1 MPPSGRFTTPYGVA
15 RASKIILE
23 SLARR
28 RLLAYRQCD
37 VSNLTADPGESG
49 SPVLRVRAL
58 ARRHPLAADA
68 VIAAAVLLVGVVHG
82 FAHGDDRARVLLLTF
97 ALSLPLV
104 WRRRSP
110 AAVFLVLA
118 ALAFVQWLLNIGSL
132 GDLALLIGLYTVA
145 VHEARWKALIA
156 AAILELG
163 AVLAA
168 TRDGGLRGFIGLSAL
183 SVAAGVLGTS
193 VRHRRALLASLEDR
207 AARLELERDQQG
219 LLAAA
224 AERARIA
231 REMHDI
237 VAHNITVMI
246 ALADGA
252 VFAAARA
259 PEKAT
264 TAMETVSDTG
274 RQALGEMRRLLG
286 VLREGDGGSGLLP
299 QPGIP
304 EIDQLV
310 EQVRAAGLPVTLEV
324 AGDGRALPPGAQL
337 TVFRL
342 VQEAL
347 TNCLKHA
354 GASAVAAVKLRYA
367 ADAVDVEVTDN
378 GASRARN
385 VDPDGRGLDGMRERA
400 AVYAG
405 TVEAGP
411 RLGGGWRVHARLR
424 LEGSVTA

>member
-1 MPPSGRFTTPYGVA
+1 VRT
-15 RASKIILE
+15 
-23 SLARR
+23 
-28 RLLAYRQCD
+28 
-37 VSNLTADPGESG
+37 LTADPRDRG
-49 SPVLRVRAL
+49 SLLPRLRSL
-58 ARRHPLAADA
+58 AQRHPLAADA
-68 VIAAAVLLVGVVHG
+68 TLAGALLLFAVVH
-82 FAHGDDRARVLLLTF
+82 ALVHGDDRARALLITV
-97 ALSLPLV
+97 ALAVPLA
-104 WRRRSP
+104 WRRRNP
-110 AAVFLVLA
+110 AAVFLILA
-118 ALAFVQWLLNIGSL
+118 TVAFVQWLLRVDSL
-132 GDLALLIGLYTVA
+132 GDIALLIGLYTVA
-145 VHEARWKALIA
+145 VHETRWRALLA

-168 TRDGGLRGFIGLSAL
+168 AHDGGLRGFIGLSAL
-183 SVAAGVLGTS
+183 AVASGVLGTS
-193 VRHRRALLASLEDR
+193 VRNRRALLASLEDR

-219 LLAAA
+219 QLAAA

-237 VAHNITVMI
+237 VAHNLTVMI

-264 TAMETVSDTG
+264 TAMETVSETG
-274 RQALGEMRRLLG
+274 RQALAEMRRLLG
-286 VLREGDGGSGLLP
+286 VLREDDGGSELVP
-299 QPGIP
+299 QPGVP
-304 EIDQLV
+304 QIDQLV

-324 AGDGRALPPGAQL
+324 AGDGRTLPPGAQL

-354 GASAVAAVKLRYA
+354 GASAVAAVKLRYS
-367 ADAVDVEVTDN
+367 ADIVDVEVTDN
-378 GASRARN
+378 GVSRPRTA
-385 VDPDGRGLDGMRERA
+385 DPDGRGLDGMRERA

-424 LEGSVTA
+424 LEGSVML

>member
-1 MPPSGRFTTPYGVA
+1 VRS
-15 RASKIILE
+15 
-23 SLARR
+23 
-28 RLLAYRQCD
+28 
-37 VSNLTADPGESG
+37 LTADPRDRG
-49 SPVLRVRAL
+49 SLL
-58 ARRHPLAADA
+58 ARLRSLAQGHPLASDA
-68 VIAAAVLLVGVVHG
+68 TLAGALLLFAVVH
-82 FAHGDDRARVLLLTF
+82 ALVHGDDRARALLITV
-97 ALSLPLV
+97 ALALPLA
-104 WRRRSP
+104 WRRRNP
-110 AAVFLVLA
+110 AAVFLLLA
-118 ALAFVQWLLNIGSL
+118 AVAFVQWLLRVDSL
-132 GDLALLIGLYTVA
+132 GDIALLVGLYTVA
-145 VHEARWKALIA
+145 VHETRWRALAA

-168 TRDGGLRGFIGLSAL
+168 VHDGGLRGFIGLSAL
-183 SVAAGVLGTS
+183 AVASGVLGTS
-193 VRHRRALLASLEDR
+193 VRNRRALLASLEDR

-219 LLAAA
+219 QLAAA

-237 VAHNITVMI
+237 VAHNLTVMI

-252 VFAAARA
+252 IFAAARA

-264 TAMETVSDTG
+264 TAMESVSETG
-274 RQALGEMRRLLG
+274 RQALAEMRRLLG
-286 VLREGDGGSGLLP
+286 VLRDDDGGSELVP
-299 QPGIP
+299 QPGVP
-304 EIDQLV
+304 QIDQLV

-324 AGDGRALPPGAQL
+324 AGDGRTLPPGAQL

-354 GASAVAAVKLRYA
+354 GASAVAAVKLRYS

-378 GASRARN
+378 GVSWPRAA
-385 VDPDGRGLDGMRERA
+385 DPDGRGLDGMRERA

-411 RLGGGWRVHARLR
+411 RLGGGWRVHARLT
-424 LEGSVTA
+424 LEGPVAT

>member
-1 MPPSGRFTTPYGVA
+1 MRT
-15 RASKIILE
+15 
-23 SLARR
+23 
-28 RLLAYRQCD
+28 
-37 VSNLTADPGESG
+37 LTADPRDRG
-49 SPVLRVRAL
+49 SLLPRLRSFAHD
-58 ARRHPLAADA
+58 HPLVADGTMA
-68 VIAAAVLLVGVVHG
+68 GTVLLVGVLHLLRH
-82 FAHGDDRARVLLLTF
+82 AHDWRRVLLVTL
-97 ALSLPLV
+97 ALCAPLV
-104 WRRRSP
+104 WRRRYP
-110 AAVFLVLA
+110 AEVFLVLA
-118 ALAFVQWLLNIGSL
+118 AVAFVQWLLRIDSV
-132 GDLALLIGLYTVA
+132 GDVSLLIGLYTVA
-145 VHEARWKALIA
+145 VHEARWKALVA

-168 TRDGGLRGFIGLSAL
+168 SHDGGLRGFIGLSAL

-207 AARLELERDQQG
+207 ATRLELERDQQG

-237 VAHNITVMI
+237 VAHNLTVMI

-264 TAMETVSDTG
+264 TAMETVSETG
-274 RQALGEMRRLLG
+274 RQALAEMRRLLG
-286 VLREGDGGSGLLP
+286 VLREGDGGSELLP
-299 QPGIP
+299 QPGVP

-324 AGDGRALPPGAQL
+324 KGDGRTLSPGAQL

-354 GASAVAAVKLRYA
+354 GASAVAAVRLRYA

-378 GASRARN
+378 GPTRART
-385 VDPDGRGLDGMRERA
+385 VDPGGRGLEGMRERA

-411 RLGGGWRVHARLR
+411 RLGGGWRVHARLS
-424 LEGSVTA
+424 LERSAIA

>member
-1 MPPSGRFTTPYGVA
+1 
-15 RASKIILE
+15 
-23 SLARR
+23 
-28 RLLAYRQCD
+28 
-37 VSNLTADPGESG
+37 
-49 SPVLRVRAL
+49 
-58 ARRHPLAADA
+58 
-68 VIAAAVLLVGVVHG
+68 
-82 FAHGDDRARVLLLTF
+82 
-97 ALSLPLV
+97 
-104 WRRRSP
+104 
-110 AAVFLVLA
+110 VLA
-118 ALAFVQWLLNIGSL
+118 AS
-132 GDLALLIGLYTVA
+132 T
-145 VHEARWKALIA
+145 
-156 AAILELG
+156 
-163 AVLAA
+163 
-168 TRDGGLRGFIGLSAL
+168 DGGLRGFIGLSAL

-193 VRHRRALLASLEDR
+193 VRQRRALLASLEDR

-237 VAHNITVMI
+237 VAHNLTVMI

-264 TAMETVSDTG
+264 TAMETVSETG

-286 VLREGDGGSGLLP
+286 VLREDDGGSELVP
-299 QPGIP
+299 QPGVP
-304 EIDQLV
+304 QIDQLV

-324 AGDGRALPPGAQL
+324 AGDGRTLPPGAQL

-354 GASAVAAVKLRYA
+354 GASAVAGVKLRYA

-378 GASRARN
+378 GASRPRTAA
-385 VDPDGRGLDGMRERA
+385 PGGRGLDGMRERA

-424 LEGSVTA
+424 LERSAIA

>member
-1 MPPSGRFTTPYGVA
+1 MRF
-15 RASKIILE
+15 
-23 SLARR
+23 
-28 RLLAYRQCD
+28 LAYRHLD
-37 VSNLTADPGESG
+37 MWKLTTHAGDGDSL
-49 SPVLRVRAL
+49 VLRLRAL
-58 ARRHPLAADA
+58 AQRRPRAADA
-68 VIAAAVLLVGVVHG
+68 VLAAV
-82 FAHGDDRARVLLLTF
+82 VLLLGVLQLLADGESRASVL
-97 ALSLPLV
+97 ALSVGLSVPLA

-110 AAVFLVLA
+110 SAAFLVLA
-118 ALAFVQWLLNIGSL
+118 AVAFAQWLVQVDAVADIS
-132 GDLALLIGLYTVA
+132 LLIGLYTVA
-145 VHEARWKALIA
+145 LLEPRWKALVA

-168 TRDGGLRGFIGLSAL
+168 TSDGGPREFVGLSAL
-183 SVAAGVLGTS
+183 AVAAGVFGTS

-237 VAHNITVMI
+237 VAHNLTVMI

-252 VFAAARA
+252 VFAADRA

-264 TAMETVSDTG
+264 TAMQTVSETG
-274 RQALGEMRRLLG
+274 RQALSEMRRLLG
-286 VLREGDGGSGLLP
+286 VLREDDGGSALVP
-299 QPGIP
+299 QPGVP
-304 EIDQLV
+304 QIDQLV

-324 AGDGRALPPGAQL
+324 AGDGRTLPAGAQL

-354 GASAVAAVKLRYA
+354 GASAVAGVRLRYA

-378 GASRARN
+378 GPSRTHAAE
-385 VDPDGRGLDGMRERA
+385 PGGRGLDGMRERA

-411 RLGGGWRVHARLR
+411 RLGGGWRVHARLT
-424 LEGSVTA
+424 LEGSATA

>member
-1 MPPSGRFTTPYGVA
+1 VRT
-15 RASKIILE
+15 
-23 SLARR
+23 
-28 RLLAYRQCD
+28 
-37 VSNLTADPGESG
+37 LTADPRDRG
-49 SPVLRVRAL
+49 SLLPRLRSL
-58 ARRHPLAADA
+58 AQRHPLAADA
-68 VIAAAVLLVGVVHG
+68 TLAGALLLFAVVH
-82 FAHGDDRARVLLLTF
+82 ALVHGDDRARALLITV
-97 ALSLPLV
+97 ALAVPLA
-104 WRRRSP
+104 WRRRNP
-110 AAVFLVLA
+110 AAVFLILA
-118 ALAFVQWLLNIGSL
+118 TVAFVQWLLRVDSL
-132 GDLALLIGLYTVA
+132 GDIALLIGLYTVA
-145 VHEARWKALIA
+145 VHETRWRALLA

-168 TRDGGLRGFIGLSAL
+168 ADDGGLRGFIGLSAL
-183 SVAAGVLGTS
+183 AVASGVLGTS
-193 VRHRRALLASLEDR
+193 VRNRRALLASLEDR

-219 LLAAA
+219 QLAAA

-237 VAHNITVMI
+237 VAHNLTVMI

-252 VFAAARA
+252 VFAADRA

-264 TAMETVSDTG
+264 TAMQTVSETG
-274 RQALGEMRRLLG
+274 RQALSEMWRLLG
-286 VLREGDGGSGLLP
+286 VLREDDGGSALVP
-299 QPGIP
+299 QPGVP
-304 EIDQLV
+304 QIDQLV

-324 AGDGRALPPGAQL
+324 AGDGRTLPAGAQL

-354 GASAVAAVKLRYA
+354 GASAVAGVRLRYA

-378 GASRARN
+378 GPSRTHAAE
-385 VDPDGRGLDGMRERA
+385 PGGRGLDGMRERA

-411 RLGGGWRVHARLR
+411 RLGGGWRVHARLT
-424 LEGSVTA
+424 LEGSATA

>member
-1 MPPSGRFTTPYGVA
+1 VRT
-15 RASKIILE
+15 
-23 SLARR
+23 
-28 RLLAYRQCD
+28 
-37 VSNLTADPGESG
+37 LTADPRDRG
-49 SPVLRVRAL
+49 SLLPRARSF

-68 VIAAAVLLVGVVHG
+68 TLAGAVLLLGLVH
-82 FAHGDDRARVLLLTF
+82 ALVHGDDRPRALLITV
-97 ALSLPLV
+97 ALAVPLA

-110 AAVFLVLA
+110 PGVFLAIAAV
-118 ALAFVQWLLNIGSL
+118 AFVQWLLRVDSL
-132 GDLALLIGLYTVA
+132 GDIALLVGLYTVA
-145 VHEARWKALIA
+145 VHEARWKALVA

-168 TRDGGLRGFIGLSAL
+168 IHDGGIRGFIGLSAL
-183 SVAAGVLGTS
+183 AVAAGVLGTS

-231 REMHDI
+231 RELHDI
-237 VAHNITVMI
+237 VAHNLTVMI

-264 TAMETVSDTG
+264 TAMGTVSETG
-274 RQALGEMRRLLG
+274 RQALAEMRRLLG
-286 VLREGDGGSGLLP
+286 VLREDDGGSELVP
-299 QPGIP
+299 QPGVRQ
-304 EIDQLV
+304 IDQLV

-354 GASAVAAVKLRYA
+354 GASAVAGVKLRYA

-378 GASRARN
+378 GVSSPRTA
-385 VDPDGRGLDGMRERA
+385 DPDGRGLDGMRERA

-424 LEGSVTA
+424 LEGSVMT

>member
-1 MPPSGRFTTPYGVA
+1 VRNP
-15 RASKIILE
+15 
-23 SLARR
+23 
-28 RLLAYRQCD
+28 
-37 VSNLTADPGESG
+37 TADPRDSG
-49 SPVLRVRAL
+49 SLLPRLRSVAH
-58 ARRHPLAADA
+58 RHPLAADA
-68 VIAAAVLLVGVVHG
+68 TMAGAILLLGVAHLLL
-82 FAHGDDRARVLLLTF
+82 HGDDRARELGLTA
-97 ALSLPLV
+97 ALAVPLV
-104 WRRRSP
+104 WRRRNP
-110 AAVFLVLA
+110 AGVFLVLA
-118 ALAFVQWLLNIGSL
+118 AGAFVQWLLQIDSV
-132 GDLALLIGLYTVA
+132 GDIALLIGLYTVA
-145 VHEARWKALIA
+145 VQETRWKAFVA

-168 TRDGGLRGFIGLSAL
+168 SSDGGLRGFIGLSAL

-193 VRHRRALLASLEDR
+193 VRQRRALLASLEDR

-237 VAHNITVMI
+237 VAHNLTVMI

-264 TAMETVSDTG
+264 TAMETVSETG

-286 VLREGDGGSGLLP
+286 VLREDDGGSELVP
-299 QPGIP
+299 QPGVP
-304 EIDQLV
+304 QIDQLV

-324 AGDGRALPPGAQL
+324 AGDGRTLPPGAQL

-354 GASAVAAVKLRYA
+354 GSSAVAGVKLRYA

-378 GASRARN
+378 GASRPRTA
-385 VDPDGRGLDGMRERA
+385 DPGGRGLDGMRERA

-424 LEGSVTA
+424 LERSAIA